1 MQSPQLPPHRLR
13 TAGILTDFPYVST
26 QTVWSTWVK
35 GTIAVFV
42 AAAPQK
48 RQILL
53 GPVPDPSRNRP
64 RRRHLLN
71 PRRGQADHRPRRD
84 PRIPSNSTSQTP
96 TLCFQYRETPGS
108 RGIRRVSRGK
118 WCWLTTT
125 KSWVPDSPDLTPLC
139 VPYQKYIDAYCALAI
154 EPNIRTVPGIL
165 FEKHDDTLL
174 NTASFV
180 SNGGTILSS
189 YQKKNL

>member
-53 GPVPDPSRNRP
+53 GPVPEYASACVCFAYKICMRNGESLEAISDTRF
-64 RRRHLLN
+64 
-71 PRRGQADHRPRRD
+71 RGTNDFCD
-84 PRIPSNSTSQTP
+84 EV
-96 TLCFQYRETPGS
+96 TLCAAVARCKGTE
-108 RGIRRVSRGK
+108 ICAVE
-118 WCWLTTT
+118 
-125 KSWVPDSPDLTPLC
+125 
-139 VPYQKYIDAYCALAI
+139 KYII
-154 EPNIRTVPGIL
+154 E
-165 FEKHDDTLL
+165 
-174 NTASFV
+174 
-180 SNGGTILSS
+180 LSEI
-189 YQKKNL
+189 